1 MFIKVDDGWKHTG
14 SGYKADPISGRAPV
28 YILPRWNA
36 FEHSRRHTHGTAADI
51 YCYMQFIQALYL
63 EDLSGDDIAIVM
75 CNLYNTNP
83 DDELTKLNAGI
94 SPEFA
99 NWSEL
104 YKLLQDH
111 YHDQHRQQW
120 VNSLL
125 NCRR

>member
-1 MFIKVDDGWKHTG
+1 M
-14 SGYKADPISGRAPV
+14 

-63 EDLSGDDIAIVM
+63 DDLSGDDIAIVM
-75 CNLYNTNP
+75 CNLYDTNP
-83 DDELTKLNAGI
+83 ADELTKLNAGI
-94 SPEFA
+94 SPEFT